1 MGENFL
7 SFPTLGDTKRFTVVR
22 TNKEL
27 FFLFLCPYYQ
37 ELYVSG
43 LRFLFLFAFYSHRFG
58 YPCGEKRFT

>member
-7 SFPTLGDTKRFTVVR
+7 SFLTLDDTKRFTVVR
-22 TNKEL
+22 TNKEP
-27 FFLFLCPYYQ
+27 FLCPYYQ

-43 LRFLFLFAFYSHRFG
+43 LRFYFLFAFYSHRFG